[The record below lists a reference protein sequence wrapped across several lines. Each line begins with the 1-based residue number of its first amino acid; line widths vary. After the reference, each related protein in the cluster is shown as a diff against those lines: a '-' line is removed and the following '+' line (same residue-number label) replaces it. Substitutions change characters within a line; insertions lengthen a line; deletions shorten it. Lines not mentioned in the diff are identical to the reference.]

1 MVRTKDKMKLLGFVS
16 PAYTPG
22 RWSTF
27 EFQADFQFDA
37 MSSHWLGQLSNS
49 LNHFENLTKSSLVT
63 EEIIIVPQMKSDQ
76 TKPNA
81 SEKSYH
87 IKVTLLTNIACNMMS
102 PGKNIY

>member
-1 MVRTKDKMKLLGFVS
+1 MKLLGFVS

-37 MSSHWLGQLSNS
+37 MCSHWLGQLSNS
-49 LNHFENLTKSSLVT
+49 LSQFENPPKSSLVT

-81 SEKSYH
+81 SEKSHH
-87 IKVTLLTNIACNMMS
+87 IKVMLQTNIADVT
-102 PGKNIY
+102 